1 MQWDGFTFP
10 KEKFEELQTF
20 EGEAWRKEVIEQEE
34 PFIHLQDHLP
44 KEMIFEREL
53 LICRL

>member
-1 MQWDGFTFP
+1 MEIDHDSWRQQTLGHG
-10 KEKFEELQTF
+10 ELF
-20 EGEAWRKEVIEQEE
+20 LK
-34 PFIHLQDHLP
+34 LQDHLP